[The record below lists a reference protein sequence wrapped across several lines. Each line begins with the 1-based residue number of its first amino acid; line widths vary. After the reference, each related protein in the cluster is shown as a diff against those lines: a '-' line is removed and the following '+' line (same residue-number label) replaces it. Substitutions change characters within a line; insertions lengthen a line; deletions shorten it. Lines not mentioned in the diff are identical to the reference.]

1 MAQTAHDGYHRP
13 MIPSPLRGL
22 AAPAAVAALGC
33 AASGCAEERKPIVI
47 RDGILVLENQT
58 AREWRN
64 VRVTVNDYFTGGV
77 PSLLPTGLMT
87 APLRDFQTGFGQ
99 RFDQSRT
106 AVYKVEVTAT
116 DTAGEPVSILWG
128 GDARPR

>member
-1 MAQTAHDGYHRP
+1 

-22 AAPAAVAALGC
+22 AAGAAVASLAC
-33 AASGCAEERKPIVI
+33 AAAGCAEERQPIVI

-116 DTAGEPVSILWG
+116 DTAGEPVSIVWG
-128 GDARPR
+128 PASAPLRRGSPEL

>member
-1 MAQTAHDGYHRP
+1 MLP
-13 MIPSPLRGL
+13 LPLRGT
-22 AAPAAVAALGC
+22 AARAGVAALAC
-33 AASGCAEERKPIVI
+33 AAGCAEERDPIAI

-64 VRVTVNDYFTGGV
+64 VRVTINDYFTGGV
-77 PSLLPTGLMT
+77 DALLPTGLMT

-99 RFDQSRT
+99 RFDRGRT

-116 DTAGEPVSILWG
+116 DSAGEAVSIVWG
-128 GDARPR
+128 PASAPPRRGSPER

>member
-1 MAQTAHDGYHRP
+1 MLP
-13 MIPSPLRGL
+13 PPLRG
-22 AAPAAVAALGC
+22 PAARAMVAALAC
-33 AASGCAEERKPIVI
+33 AAASCAEERKPIVI
-47 RDGILVLENQT
+47 KDGMLVLENQT

-87 APLRDFQTGFGQ
+87 AALRDFQTGFGQ
-99 RFDQSRT
+99 RFDHHRT
-106 AVYKVEVTAT
+106 AVYKVEVRAT

>member
-1 MAQTAHDGYHRP
+1 
-13 MIPSPLRGL
+13 MIPSPLRRL
-22 AAPAAVAALGC
+22 AVPAAVAVLAC
-33 AASGCAEERKPIVI
+33 AVSGCAEERNPIVI

-99 RFDQSRT
+99 KFDHSRT
-106 AVYKVEVTAT
+106 AVYKVEVKAT
-116 DTAGEPVSILWG
+116 DTAGEPVSLVWG
-128 GDARPR
+128 GEARPR